1 MAVIAAS
8 YISEQKHYQ
17 LSSDEVGYL
26 AVHFS
31 LSLSKKENKI
41 NPKKVLIICNARR
54 GDYLMIQHTFLKEF
68 NEMIS
73 DLEII
78 NALEIPQYNLDDY
91 DCIFATFLN
100 HPLIPKRALRINFLL
115 IKKIFKE

>member
-1 MAVIAAS
+1 
-8 YISEQKHYQ
+8 
-17 LSSDEVGYL
+17 
-26 AVHFS
+26 
-31 LSLSKKENKI
+31 
-41 NPKKVLIICNARR
+41 
-54 GDYLMIQHTFLKEF
+54 MIQHTFLKEF

-115 IKKIFKE
+115 IKRYSKNKKFFTRSK

>member
-1 MAVIAAS
+1 
-8 YISEQKHYQ
+8 
-17 LSSDEVGYL
+17 
-26 AVHFS
+26 
-31 LSLSKKENKI
+31 
-41 NPKKVLIICNARR
+41 
-54 GDYLMIQHTFLKEF
+54 
-68 NEMIS
+68 MIS